1 MGAVISD
8 QTRSWRGQLTQRERR
23 VGMGFFLFYLLI
35 FPFLPHW
42 LGGRAA
48 AEQAGS
54 AMDPMQSLA
63 IYYVV
68 VAAAMVAVFW
78 AFLRQGYVILKEN
91 FQPSVFAFGAGL
103 LAAVVITCLV
113 GLIPLPVPNQ
123 EIMTYKLYLMERPLL
138 TWALAGA
145 LRPAVE
151 EVLYRGFLFGVV
163 RRENRPLA
171 YLLSAGLFALSAVWL
186 SALGNPAYL
195 LVILQYI
202 PLGVVLCW
210 SYDVSGSVFVPVALR
225 MAAQTLFLIFAAMTH
240 I

>member
-8 QTRSWRGQLTQRERR
+8 QSRPWRGQLTQRERR
-23 VGMGFFLFYLLI
+23 LGIGFFLFYLLL
-35 FPFLPHW
+35 FPFLPYW
-42 LGGRAA
+42 LGGSASQ
-48 AEQAGS
+48 EQAAS
-54 AMDPMQSLA
+54 AMDPMQGLA

-68 VAAAMVAVFW
+68 MAAALVAVFW

-91 FQPSVFAFGAGL
+91 FRPGVFAFGAGL

-113 GLIPLPVPNQ
+113 GLSPLPVPNQ
-123 EIMTYKLYLMERPLL
+123 EIMTYKLYLMERPFL

-151 EVLYRGFLFGVV
+151 EVLYRGFLFGTV
-163 RRENRPLA
+163 RRENRLLA
-171 YLLSAGLFALSAVWL
+171 YLLSVGLFALSAVWL
-186 SALGNPAYL
+186 NALGNPGYL

-202 PLGVVLCW
+202 PLGAVLCW
-210 SYDVSGSVFVPVALR
+210 SYDISGSVFVPVALR
-225 MAAQTLFLIFAAMTH
+225 MAAQTMFLIFAAMTH